1 MNLTVQSGSLEGSNK
16 NIKTYTMG
24 VDGKLELVS
33 DRGALDS
40 DNMDRVSEDYMRFRL
55 ENYIL
60 NKVNTMRKL
69 MSLGSWNI
77 GETSDDEY
85 IISSNEDN
93 MIYVLGG
100 RKEIRIGHNKD
111 DSYCIIFDRI
121 VRTIDTD
128 KMVENYEY
136 SRYELTEKNGKCLME
151 KTGNILIGD
160 VEKVF
165 RISNGLRCLMID
177 SREHG

>member
-1 MNLTVQSGSLEGSNK
+1 MNLTVQSDSLEGSNK

-69 MSLGSWNI
+69 ISLGSWNI

-165 RISNGLRCLMID
+165 RISKGLRCLMID